1 MALLPQVNNNTL
13 QDDKVVIKAS
23 TCQASNVLKEFEGH
37 VFICKVMCLLLIVP
51 ISAILALLWI
61 FTQSIH
67 KNMS

>member
-51 ISAILALLWI
+51 ISTIFVFLLT
-61 FTQSIH
+61 FTELIS
-67 KNMS
+67 KSMS